1 MAHNEESL
9 MKLNEEDL
17 VRIRLDYQGKFNNIL
32 DDLKKDISDFKSDP
46 SGLKSDFSKLEADI
60 QVNRNIN
67 SKLSERL
74 VTMERKCCA
83 NEQYSS

>member
-46 SGLKSDFSKLEADI
+46 SGLKSAFSKLEADI

-74 VTMERKCCA
+74 VTMERKCYA